1 MEGGYGCMATGAGPR
16 CEEQFG
22 SADNGNRGMGGMCGI
37 EAIGADRRPS
47 KACMDSFDAYWCRQ
61 VARNPQLGAVRVRIT
76 TVSLRGFVQHAHRN
90 GYRSDP
96 FEAFW
101 VGILA
106 KSPAL
111 RTARVEIS
119 TVSIRSIAAHAFGQ
133 TSGTNDSP
141 AAKEVG
147 ALFERL
153 FGMATNL
160 TGKRKKKSDEY

>member
-1 MEGGYGCMATGAGPR
+1 MVLG
-16 CEEQFG
+16 FL
-22 SADNGNRGMGGMCGI
+22 I
-37 EAIGADRRPS
+37 ERVGDLWQRVNDRLI
-47 KACMDSFDAYWCRQ
+47 
-61 VARNPQLGAVRVRIT
+61 LGHL
-76 TVSLRGFVQHAHRN
+76 SVQHAHRN

-101 VGILA
+101 AGILA

-133 TSGTNDSP
+133 TRGTNDSP

-147 ALFERL
+147 DLFERL
-153 FGMATNL
+153 FGMATDL